1 MSYLDKQERLE
12 LEFESLIETLHHLKD
27 SREDASESANELLTE
42 YISDSIHEVLVE
54 ICKTSQALCELTGT
68 EPQIGFRVVKGEPDR
83 IGYGHEGGTR
93 A

>member
-12 LEFESLIETLHHLKD
+12 LEFESLVETLHHLKD

-42 YISDSIHEVLVE
+42 YISDSIHEVLTE
-54 ICKTSQALCELTGT
+54 IHKTSGALCGLAGT
-68 EPQIGFRVVKGEPDR
+68 EPQIGFHVIKGNPDR
-83 IGYGHEGGTR
+83 IEYNREGGPR